1 MPPREGEVGMQG
13 GSRPFPTVLLWMVP
27 SNAHKDGCAPRGPSS
42 V

>member
-13 GSRPFPTVLLWMVP
+13 RSQPFPTVLFWMVS
-27 SNAHKDGCAPRGPSS
+27 SNADKDGCAPRGPSS